1 MIPALVIFLSLNF
14 SNLIPD
20 INIDKIINSATSGSA
35 MEIASDASFT
45 NQTLEF
51 NAGQTI
57 YVRVTTE
64 NDGSDKHVLN
74 LRDNNYSLITTYSM
88 AKSGDQFLVN
98 FPAPQ
103 NSGIYSLEANIV
115 SSGSVANFVKTIEVG
130 EGGSNDSQVSV
141 KINNQV
147 NTDNQVNTGNQSS
160 STSEE
165 SEPTSE
171 VLGDTSGVF
180 PNSDDSSQTGFFA
193 SLWSRIIGFFKGI
206 F

>member
-20 INIDKIINSATSGSA
+20 INIDKIINSATSGSS
-35 MEIASDASFT
+35 MEIASDASFA

-103 NSGIYSLEANIV
+103 NSAFIRLKPILSPAAPLA
-115 SSGSVANFVKTIEVG
+115 S
-130 EGGSNDSQVSV
+130 
-141 KINNQV
+141 
-147 NTDNQVNTGNQSS
+147 
-160 STSEE
+160 
-165 SEPTSE
+165 
-171 VLGDTSGVF
+171 
-180 PNSDDSSQTGFFA
+180 FA
-193 SLWSRIIGFFKGI
+193 E
-206 F
+206 

>member
-20 INIDKIINSATSGSA
+20 INIDKIINSATSGSS
-35 MEIASDASFT
+35 MEIASDASFA

-98 FPAPQ
+98 FPAP
-103 NSGIYSLEANIV
+103 NAAGIYSLEANIT
-115 SSGSVANFVKTIEVG
+115 SAGSVANFVRTIEVN
-130 EGGSNDSQVSV
+130 GGGADNSQVNV
-141 KINNQV
+141 KIENK
-147 NTDNQVNTGNQSS
+147 VNTGNQSS
-160 STSEE
+160 STFEE
-165 SEPTSE
+165 SKPTSE
-171 VLGDTSGVF
+171 VLGDTSGVS
-180 PNSDDSSQTGFFA
+180 PDSGGLSPPGFFA
-193 SLWSRIIGFFKGI
+193 SIWSKITEFFEGI
-206 F
+206 FRT

>member
-20 INIDKIINSATSGSA
+20 INIDKIINSVTSGSS
-35 MEIASDASFT
+35 MEIASDASFA

-88 AKSGDQFLVN
+88 AKSGDQFLVS

-130 EGGSNDSQVSV
+130 PSTSSGQVNV
-141 KINNQV
+141 KIENKV